1 MTRFPFV
8 RACVVAVV
16 TTALMSACSST
27 PDSTTTVPP
36 GAGDSSLVIN
46 ASTST
51 AYVTLGV
58 PASSPS
64 ISDPGTSTAWDLSI
78 GPDLTVAVNGGA
90 SGPGADQAYCLCAN
104 QSLTLTQVEALTAT
118 QGATAFD
125 AITTASIPGDASFV
139 SDSASA
145 AIGGWYNYNATT
157 HAITPSGTVYGIR
170 LASTSGGY
178 AKFRVTAIPSPGM
191 SNAGLVTLQW
201 AVEPT
206 GSSALGPDQQATV
219 DLSTGGKV
227 YVNLTTG
234 DTSSTV
240 PAAWDIALQGY
251 TISVNGGSS
260 GSGDVA
266 AVVLVPSSFYTSYD
280 SITAIPFGATGIPS
294 NAFTTD
300 GAGGAFLSAPAYQYD
315 PVSHQVYP
323 TYNVYLVKQGSDVYK
338 VQVTGYYNTGGVFG
352 YITIRYA
359 KLTP

>member
-1 MTRFPFV
+1 MTRSLTVRPYVAAFV
-8 RACVVAVV
+8 
-16 TTALMSACSST
+16 TAALLAACSNAS
-27 PDSTTTVPP
+27 DSTTTPP
-36 GAGDSSLVIN
+36 GSTDSTLVIN
-46 ASTST
+46 ASAAT

-58 PASSPS
+58 PATSPS
-64 ISDPGTSTAWDLSI
+64 IGDPATSTAWDLSI
-78 GPDLTVAVNGGA
+78 GPDLDVAVNGGA
-90 SGPGADQAYCLCAN
+90 SGPGSDRAYCLCAN

-125 AITTASIPGDASFV
+125 AVTAASIPGDSVFV
-139 SDSASA
+139 GDSASA
-145 AIGGWYNYNATT
+145 AIGQWYNYNTTT

-191 SNAGLVTLQW
+191 SNAGPVTLQW

-206 GSSALGPDQQATV
+206 GSSNLGPDQQATV
-219 DLSTGGKV
+219 DLSSGAKV

-234 DTSSTV
+234 DTSSTM

-300 GAGGAFLSAPAYQYD
+300 GAGGAFLAAPAYQYD

-323 TYNVYLVKQGSDVYK
+323 TYNVYLIKKGSDVYK

-352 YITIRYA
+352 YITVRYA
-359 KLTP
+359 KLTT